1 MNIGLGSS
9 ESFSSGIRISVAARL
24 DLGARIVTN
33 RLFLLPREPYILVG
47 ALTYGNRAKTPP
59 DPAGLTSKLCG
70 VRVRRHAKPVIYPLG
85 RPI

>member
-1 MNIGLGSS
+1 MNIGLGFSD
-9 ESFSSGIRISVAARL
+9 SFSPGIRISVDVRL
-24 DLGARIVTN
+24 DPRARIVSN

-59 DPAGLTSKLCG
+59 EAAGLTSKLCG